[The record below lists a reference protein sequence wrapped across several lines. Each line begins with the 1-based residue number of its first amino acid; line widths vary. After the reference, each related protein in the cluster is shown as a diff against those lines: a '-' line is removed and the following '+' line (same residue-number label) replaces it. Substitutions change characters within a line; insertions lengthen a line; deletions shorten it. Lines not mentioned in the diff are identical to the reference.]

1 MRQYG
6 LNMIAHTIQDPE
18 NIRSNNE
25 VAKAQLKARLKPDS
39 IPGPG
44 AYQPEK
50 LPPIGAAS
58 PRPAALEGPAWVKTI
73 VDSRVMSKLGRR
85 DRNAPSKALAF
96 DSSSPRFKHGSDLAM
111 VHARSR
117 TLDCSK
123 EDLSKP
129 VYDLQMLEGPQVKV
143 RNQLQTN

>member
-6 LNMIAHTIQDPE
+6 LNMIANTIQDPE

-96 DSSSPRFKHGSDLAM
+96 DSS
-111 VHARSR
+111 
-117 TLDCSK
+117 
-123 EDLSKP
+123 
-129 VYDLQMLEGPQVKV
+129 
-143 RNQLQTN
+143 